1 MLKKKNISSSDSEDS
16 QFCHI
21 VTSKEEKK
29 QCSQS
34 PRQTIW
40 LLLSCSVA
48 INMQNFF
55 LGTSEGQKWNLAG
68 ILGHEACSP
77 LVHTTNTVNEKSE
90 AKENS

>member
-1 MLKKKNISSSDSEDS
+1 
-16 QFCHI
+16 
-21 VTSKEEKK
+21 
-29 QCSQS
+29 
-34 PRQTIW
+34 
-40 LLLSCSVA
+40 
-48 INMQNFF
+48 MQNFF